1 MPFAVLF
8 HHPARTIGSQ
18 LEITILSLIGE
29 ALGLGWSSLA
39 LYLSSATNPSRHG
52 YAAFHIVSMML
63 AVFVASWIQAV
74 YVRFHHLILSFVFAT
89 IFMETTQVSEVVQW
103 KKAWN
108 FGIPYMFG
116 VVLCL
121 VVNIIVAP
129 DPGHTAIH
137 KNIADC
143 LTAMKKDSVK
153 IMESNDADERLEA
166 KDGISAKSLQ
176 LSEAFRE
183 FCNEVTITTASTE
196 DLLCIRNS
204 TQIVISRLRAVTP
217 PFSLAMPGSPNA
229 VDGLSI
235 IRKMFSRPA
244 KSTKKAISEALDAVI
259 SFSTYLRKGPSSS
272 KQQQLSSLIEARE
285 KLEQAMED
293 MADQYNL
300 IASQRHFQRS
310 LHVQEVLDVL
320 LHLYYMGET
329 SRAVVEMLRAYEEV
343 CQHGRKWKLNFPSYP
358 FRRAVRCT
366 TAQVTHDRGGQTS
379 SYFYRTKKDVDDIF
393 ATIDTA
399 NSSRKPEIPRQN
411 YVNKPLIYEET
422 GKLHEFWQ
430 VIHRFQDFEARF
442 AFKAAVSVALVSLPA
457 WIASSR
463 GWYGEYCVWFSV
475 YTAYIGFHPR
485 VAGNLNDVSVRTLAV
500 IAGSIWGGLAMRA
513 RHGNPYV
520 LAVFSAI
527 FMIPAIYRFIGTL
540 HPRSGLLACASFT
553 LVSLSM
559 YSPPYEDEIPV
570 NIFTGTWT
578 RLVSLECGMVI
589 TVLLNWL
596 FWPFVART
604 EVRKSVASLLTHISQ
619 SYLIVADRYLY
630 RDKDDMPTEF
640 TLQLG
645 EIREARLLQSLHAAI
660 ELLHTTKHEMTLRND
675 FNMPVYHCVLRSCA
689 ILFQKISQARI
700 SSMHFNVYDDGEI
713 KTASLLSL
721 RRDAA
726 ASVIFVLDMLSGAYS
741 AESQLPRILP
751 SAALSRK
758 LLFDSIYREH
768 SESPLEAV
776 PEDDVVIKKNKSK
789 RVDFDGIMQVTGASS
804 DEDSSGEADDDNDD
818 EDDEGLT
825 LGVQRGLQS
834 QRQEKND
841 YDENRDR
848 IWRLVHEAA
857 FSRSFTEITEEL
869 ERLIG
874 YSKALLGEEQSQ
886 QWIKLDEKP

>member
-18 LEITILSLIGE
+18 LEITLLSLTGE

-39 LYLSSATNPSRHG
+39 LYISSATGPSRHG
-52 YAAFHIVSMML
+52 YAAFHIVSMLL
-63 AVFVASWIQAV
+63 AVFVASWIQAI
-74 YVRFHHLILSFVFAT
+74 YVRFHHLILSFIFAT
-89 IFMETTQVSEVVQW
+89 IFMETSQVSGVVSW
-103 KKAWN
+103 TKAWN

-121 VVNIIVAP
+121 VVNILIAP

-143 LTAMKKDSVK
+143 LSVTREDSMK
-153 IMESNDADERLEA
+153 IMESNEVNERLEA
-166 KDGISAKSLQ
+166 KDRISAKSLQ

-183 FCNEVTITTASTE
+183 FCNEITITTASTE
-196 DLLCIRNS
+196 ELLLIRNS

-217 PFSLAMPGSPNA
+217 PFSLTLPGSPNA
-229 VDGLSI
+229 IDGLCI
-235 IRKMFSRPA
+235 IRKMFSGPA
-244 KSTKKAISEALDAVI
+244 KDTKKAIVEALEAALG
-259 SFSTYLRKGPSSS
+259 FSYYLRKGPSTS
-272 KQQQLSSLIEARE
+272 KEQQFDSLRKAKEN
-285 KLEQAMED
+285 LESAMED

-300 IASQRHFQRS
+300 VASQSHFQRS
-310 LHVQEVLDVL
+310 LQMQEVLDVL
-320 LHLYYMGET
+320 LHLYYLGET
-329 SRAVVEMLRAYEEV
+329 SRAVVEMLSACQEV
-343 CQHGRKWKLNFPSYP
+343 CKNARKWRINFPSYP

-399 NSSRKPEIPRQN
+399 NSSRNTQIPRQH
-411 YVNKPLIYEET
+411 YVNRPLIYEEV
-422 GKLHEFWQ
+422 GKLHQFWQ

-457 WIASSR
+457 WISSSR

-485 VAGNLNDVSVRTLAV
+485 VAGNLNDVSIRTLAV
-500 IAGSIWGGLAMRA
+500 VAGSIWGGLAMRA
-513 RHGNPYV
+513 RHANPYV
-520 LAVFSAI
+520 IAAFSAI

-559 YSPPYEDEIPV
+559 YSPPHKDGTPL

-589 TVLLNWL
+589 TVVLNWL

-604 EVRKSVASLLTHISQ
+604 QVRKSVASLLSHISQ

-630 RDKDDMPTEF
+630 RDKDDMPTEL

-660 ELLHTTKHEMTLRND
+660 ELLHTTKHEMTLRDD
-675 FNMPVYHCVLRSCA
+675 FNMPVYHCVLKSCA
-689 ILFQKISQARI
+689 SLFQKISQARI
-700 SSMHFNVYDDGEI
+700 SSMHFNVYDDG
-713 KTASLLSL
+713 KVKSVTMLSL

-726 ASVIFVLDMLSGAYS
+726 ASVIFVLDMLSGAYL

-776 PEDDVVIKKNKSK
+776 PEDDIAVKKPRGRHIGFDDVVH
-789 RVDFDGIMQVTGASS
+789 VTSASS
-804 DEDSSGEADDDNDD
+804 DDDSNVDADDENDD
-818 EDDEGLT
+818 EDEGLM
-825 LGVQRGLQS
+825 LGVPRGLQS

-841 YDENRDR
+841 HDVNRER

-886 QWIKLDEKP
+886 QRIDLEEKN